1 MKKFIFILISF
12 VFVVGCSS
20 YFTRKGCEK
29 VNWFQHAHN
38 VAMDGKRLEEDP
50 RIRECE
56 KAETEINSAELDRGF
71 KSGME
76 NYCKLET
83 AYSKGSS
90 GEGFNFEFC
99 DYNMLTKLKVRHGD
113 GIKKFC
119 TPENG
124 YLIGTQGILY
134 KNQCNRESEPAFMAK
149 YKKGRQI
156 YLKNKLAS
164 NQSQVQ
170 ALDNEIREQ
179 QNLRQ
184 NTLHRQAMLPRSQ
197 VVTKNKQ
204 FDPATNSYK
213 EQTVVT
219 EDPNIQRQR
228 EELEWELRSI
238 NQRIQEKINQQ
249 GQLRADSDKLRNELE
264 GVN

>member
-1 MKKFIFILISF
+1 MKFFLWMALFIL
-12 VFVVGCSS
+12 VGCSS

-29 VNWFQHAHN
+29 VNWFQHAHD
-38 VAMDGKRLEEDP
+38 VAMDGKRLEEDS

-83 AYSKGSS
+83 AYSKGA
-90 GEGFNFEFC
+90 GGDGFNFEFC
-99 DYNMLTKLKVRHGD
+99 DYNMMTKLKNRYGD

-124 YLIGTQGILY
+124 YLIGTQGLLY
-134 KNQCNRESEPAFMAK
+134 KNQCSKETEPAFMAK

-156 YLKNKLAS
+156 YLKNKMAS
-164 NQSQVQ
+164 NTSQVQ
-170 ALDNEIREQ
+170 ALDTEIREQ
-179 QNLRQ
+179 QSLRQ
-184 NTLHRQAMLPRSQ
+184 NALTRQALLPRTQ

-228 EELEWELRSI
+228 QDLEWELRSI

-249 GQLRADSDKLRNELE
+249 TQLRAESDKLRNELD
-264 GVN
+264 GLN